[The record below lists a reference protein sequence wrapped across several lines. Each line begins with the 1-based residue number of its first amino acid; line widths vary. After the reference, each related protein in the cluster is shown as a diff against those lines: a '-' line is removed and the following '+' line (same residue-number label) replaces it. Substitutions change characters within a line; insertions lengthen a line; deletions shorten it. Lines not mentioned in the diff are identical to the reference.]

1 MEPSVEAVV
10 KVLVVL
16 TGSRTPLVDSL
27 DIPFVFGGLESWLW
41 PLCRAGL
48 PQGSA
53 SGNSRESFLIVRA
66 FGGETDARAG
76 GGVIGRRGS
85 LAASSDTP
93 EKVAEVV
100 DRLGSF
106 GTGKSAALLVL
117 ASGSQYAKGTNFFVF
132 RQRYR
137 E

>member
-1 MEPSVEAVV
+1 MDPSVEAVV
-10 KVLVVL
+10 KALEVLA
-16 TGSRTPLVDSL
+16 GSRIPLFTSL
-27 DIPFVFGGLESWLW
+27 DVPFVFGWLDSWLW

-53 SGNSRESFLIVRA
+53 SGKSRESFLIARA
-66 FGGETDARAG
+66 FGGETDAGAAM
-76 GGVIGRRGS
+76 GVIGRWGD

-93 EKVAEVV
+93 EKAADVI

-117 ASGSQYAKGTNFFVF
+117 ASGSQYEKSTDFFVS
-132 RQRYR
+132 RRRYR